1 MLLNIQN
8 LRVIYD
14 QNLKNITQ
22 NINQGLSYLLRKL
35 FASIL
40 NNHSVI

>member
-1 MLLNIQN
+1 MLLNIQD

-14 QNLKNITQ
+14 QNLKNISQ

-35 FASIL
+35 FANIL